1 MLKVSKIL
9 IDRQENPAAL
19 SEPTPYLGWQLES
32 DRRNVHQT
40 AYRICIRDGLMP
52 FWDSG
57 RITGSESAAVR
68 YAGPPLNEECHYTL
82 ELTVWDN
89 HGESAQGKAEFSTAL
104 FAPRFLTAQWITHTL
119 AENHSECPVFVRHFS
134 AEPVQK
140 ARLYLSACG
149 IYTVRLNGQ
158 EIASHRG
165 GFLPFEADIT
175 ALAQPG
181 ETVTLEVDNRIGH
194 STLPVGNEGG
204 TAFFGSDNAGI
215 PAVEAGKAR
224 QQMQGVNLP
233 NFDFFN
239 YAGITRPVHL
249 YTTPAAYI
257 ADIALAP
264 AMDGTL
270 DYKINTIGDGLASIE
285 ILNDEGKVVADGKGE
300 SGTLHVEDPHLWQHR
315 PRNVHR
321 GISGGILQNHQRLP

>member
-1 MLKVSKIL
+1 M
-9 IDRQENPAAL
+9 
-19 SEPTPYLGWQLES
+19 
-32 DRRNVHQT
+32 
-40 AYRICIRDGLMP
+40 
-52 FWDSG
+52 
-57 RITGSESAAVR
+57 
-68 YAGPPLNEECHYTL
+68 
-82 ELTVWDN
+82 
-89 HGESAQGKAEFSTAL
+89 
-104 FAPRFLTAQWITHTL
+104 
-119 AENHSECPVFVRHFS
+119 
-134 AEPVQK
+134 
-140 ARLYLSACG
+140 
-149 IYTVRLNGQ
+149 
-158 EIASHRG
+158 
-165 GFLPFEADIT
+165 
-175 ALAQPG
+175 
-181 ETVTLEVDNRIGH
+181 EVDNRIGH

-300 SGTLHVEDPHLWQHR
+300 SGTLHVEDPPPVAAPPPKCS
-315 PRNVHR
+315 PRNFR
-321 GISGGILQNHQRLP
+321 WNITKPSTPALTAAPLLWENGLGTLRISPPSRAPCA

>member
-1 MLKVSKIL
+1 MWGG
-9 IDRQENPAAL
+9 R
-19 SEPTPYLGWQLES
+19 
-32 DRRNVHQT
+32 
-40 AYRICIRDGLMP
+40 P
-52 FWDSG
+52 F
-57 RITGSESAAVR
+57 AV
-68 YAGPPLNEECHYTL
+68 
-82 ELTVWDN
+82 D
-89 HGESAQGKAEFSTAL
+89 
-104 FAPRFLTAQWITHTL
+104 
-119 AENHSECPVFVRHFS
+119 
-134 AEPVQK
+134 
-140 ARLYLSACG
+140 
-149 IYTVRLNGQ
+149 
-158 EIASHRG
+158 
-165 GFLPFEADIT
+165 GFLPFEVDIT

-181 ETVTLEVDNRIGH
+181 ETVTLEVEVDNRIGH

-264 AMDGTL
+264 AMDGAL

-300 SGTLHVEDPHLWQHR
+300 SGTLHVEDPHLWQPR

-321 GISGGILQNHQRLP
+321 GISGGILQNHHRLP

>member
-1 MLKVSKIL
+1 M
-9 IDRQENPAAL
+9 
-19 SEPTPYLGWQLES
+19 
-32 DRRNVHQT
+32 
-40 AYRICIRDGLMP
+40 
-52 FWDSG
+52 
-57 RITGSESAAVR
+57 
-68 YAGPPLNEECHYTL
+68 
-82 ELTVWDN
+82 
-89 HGESAQGKAEFSTAL
+89 
-104 FAPRFLTAQWITHTL
+104 
-119 AENHSECPVFVRHFS
+119 
-134 AEPVQK
+134 
-140 ARLYLSACG
+140 
-149 IYTVRLNGQ
+149 
-158 EIASHRG
+158 
-165 GFLPFEADIT
+165 
-175 ALAQPG
+175 
-181 ETVTLEVDNRIGH
+181 
-194 STLPVGNEGG
+194 GNEGG

-270 DYKINTIGDGLASIE
+270 DYKINTIGDGLASLE

-321 GISGGILQNHQRLP
+321 EISGGILQNHQRLP

>member
-1 MLKVSKIL
+1 M
-9 IDRQENPAAL
+9 
-19 SEPTPYLGWQLES
+19 
-32 DRRNVHQT
+32 
-40 AYRICIRDGLMP
+40 
-52 FWDSG
+52 
-57 RITGSESAAVR
+57 
-68 YAGPPLNEECHYTL
+68 
-82 ELTVWDN
+82 
-89 HGESAQGKAEFSTAL
+89 
-104 FAPRFLTAQWITHTL
+104 
-119 AENHSECPVFVRHFS
+119 
-134 AEPVQK
+134 
-140 ARLYLSACG
+140 
-149 IYTVRLNGQ
+149 
-158 EIASHRG
+158 
-165 GFLPFEADIT
+165 
-175 ALAQPG
+175 
-181 ETVTLEVDNRIGH
+181 TLEVDNRIGH

-300 SGTLHVEDPHLWQHR
+300 SGTLHVEAPPLWQHR

>member
-1 MLKVSKIL
+1 M
-9 IDRQENPAAL
+9 
-19 SEPTPYLGWQLES
+19 
-32 DRRNVHQT
+32 
-40 AYRICIRDGLMP
+40 
-52 FWDSG
+52 
-57 RITGSESAAVR
+57 
-68 YAGPPLNEECHYTL
+68 
-82 ELTVWDN
+82 
-89 HGESAQGKAEFSTAL
+89 
-104 FAPRFLTAQWITHTL
+104 
-119 AENHSECPVFVRHFS
+119 
-134 AEPVQK
+134 
-140 ARLYLSACG
+140 
-149 IYTVRLNGQ
+149 
-158 EIASHRG
+158 
-165 GFLPFEADIT
+165 
-175 ALAQPG
+175 
-181 ETVTLEVDNRIGH
+181 TLEVDNRIGH

-270 DYKINTIGDGLASIE
+270 DYKI
-285 ILNDEGKVVADGKGE
+285 
-300 SGTLHVEDPHLWQHR
+300 LWQHR

>member
-1 MLKVSKIL
+1 M
-9 IDRQENPAAL
+9 
-19 SEPTPYLGWQLES
+19 
-32 DRRNVHQT
+32 
-40 AYRICIRDGLMP
+40 
-52 FWDSG
+52 
-57 RITGSESAAVR
+57 
-68 YAGPPLNEECHYTL
+68 
-82 ELTVWDN
+82 
-89 HGESAQGKAEFSTAL
+89 
-104 FAPRFLTAQWITHTL
+104 
-119 AENHSECPVFVRHFS
+119 
-134 AEPVQK
+134 
-140 ARLYLSACG
+140 
-149 IYTVRLNGQ
+149 
-158 EIASHRG
+158 
-165 GFLPFEADIT
+165 
-175 ALAQPG
+175 
-181 ETVTLEVDNRIGH
+181 TLEVDNRIGH

-300 SGTLHVEDPHLWQHR
+300 SGTLHVEEPTCGSTAPEMFTEEFQVEYYKTINACLDSR
-315 PRNVHR
+315 PFVVGEWPWNFADFSTQQGPMRVGSCNRKGLFTRERTPKLDAHYFKDR
-321 GISGGILQNHQRLP
+321 WAKKQPNDR